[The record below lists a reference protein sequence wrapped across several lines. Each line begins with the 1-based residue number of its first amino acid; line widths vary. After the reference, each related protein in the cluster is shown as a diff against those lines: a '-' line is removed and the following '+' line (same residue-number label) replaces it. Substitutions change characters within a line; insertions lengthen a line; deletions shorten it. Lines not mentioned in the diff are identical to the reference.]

1 MRRKEMIS
9 QCPQC
14 KKELQFTSAQQEKI
28 KEALDKLQSGQIIK
42 MGCPHCK
49 SPIELKRETAS
60 EKKDAFDLFPDLINN
75 DPVEEET
82 LQEQVSADDEIPS
95 QQTEPTGMIH
105 PPPKPPDI
113 SWLKTGD
120 IGKKVQ
126 SPDDATVLILMSD
139 GEGKTAVADAFKRL
153 NYQIDYADSLG
164 ETMEK
169 MVSASF
175 AGIVLHTGFEG
186 VSLAE
191 SRIHNY
197 IKWLPMPKRRNIYYV
212 LIGPDLQTL
221 YDLEALTLSVNL
233 VINEKDMGDINK
245 ILRKGIHDYGNLFQP
260 FLESLQKG

>member
-1 MRRKEMIS
+1 MIS

-28 KEALDKLQSGQIIK
+28 KEALDKLQPGQIIK

-49 SPIELKRETAS
+49 SPIELKREAAP
-60 EKKDAFDLFPDLINN
+60 EKKDAFDFFPDLINN
-75 DPVEEET
+75 APVEEET
-82 LQEQVSADDEIPS
+82 FQEQLPADDEPPI
-95 QQTEPTGMIH
+95 QQAKPAGVVP

-120 IGKKVQ
+120 IGEKVQ
-126 SPDDATVLILMSD
+126 SPDEATVLILMPD
-139 GEGKTAVADAFKRL
+139 GEGRTAVADAFKRL
-153 NYQIDYADSLG
+153 DYRIEYAESLV

-169 MVSASF
+169 MVSGTF
-175 AGIVLHTGFEG
+175 AGIVLHLGFEG

-212 LIGPDLQTL
+212 VIGPDLQTL

-233 VINEKDMGDINK
+233 VINEKDLNDINK
-245 ILRKGIHDYGNLFQP
+245 ILRKGIHDYENLFNP
-260 FLESLQKG
+260 FLEAMSK

>member
-1 MRRKEMIS
+1 MIS

-14 KKELQFTSAQQEKI
+14 KKELQFSSAQQEKI
-28 KEALDKLQSGQIIK
+28 KEALDKLQPGQIIT

-49 SPIELKRETAS
+49 SPIELKREAVP
-60 EKKDAFDLFPDLINN
+60 EKKDAFDLFPDLIGA
-75 DPVEEET
+75 DPVEEEMP
-82 LQEQVSADDEIPS
+82 QEQPPAKDETLK
-95 QQTEPTGMIH
+95 QQSEPAGTVP

-120 IGKKVQ
+120 IGEKVQ
-126 SPDDATVLILMSD
+126 SPDDATVLILMLD
-139 GEGKTAVADAFKRL
+139 GEGKDAVADVFKRL
-153 NYQIDYADSLG
+153 NYRIDYADSLE

-169 MVSASF
+169 MVSSSF

-212 LIGPDLQTL
+212 LIGPNLQTL

-245 ILRKGIHDYGNLFQP
+245 ILRKGIHDYENLFNP
-260 FLESLQKG
+260 FLEAMTK